1 MNFDQMTDEQLQDL
15 FKELRKKERVE
26 VERAE
31 ELSNRANSLLKDA
44 RNALFERDRFSQEI
58 GNVVR
63 EFKTRRDARARA
75 SADEHPYVRLHRE
88 RADSR

>member
-44 RNALFERDRFSQEI
+44 RNALFERDRFSREL

-63 EFKTRRDARARA
+63 EFKNRRARA
-75 SADEHPYVRLHRE
+75 GADEPVYVRLHRE
-88 RADSR
+88 RASK